1 VSVKERERERVRDR
15 GRERAREREG
25 ERSRQNLQ
33 HEVID
38 DYCMIDSDDAK

>member
-1 VSVKERERERVRDR
+1 VSRKERKG
-15 GRERAREREG
+15 GREEREREG
-25 ERSRQNLQ
+25 ERERSRQNLL